1 MSDYRALVFHAEPGA
16 GYRAGRT
23 IRSLAEAGI
32 EAVEVPALLPER
44 LAKVCAEGQGVLL
57 VRAGA
62 WLVNPKRFCWPLPSA
77 TGRPL
82 CAIGAT
88 RNPNETDLE
97 TARAAAKWD
106 GLYAE
111 TSGDFSRSTQAFPT
125 PPAFFLDALAL
136 CRLAEKKVGSLEEL
150 WRIAADFR
158 LVHYGPLDA
167 YEDRGMRVLQV
178 ITSLQRGGAERVT
191 LDLMA
196 ELPALNTRVKLA
208 TLGRALREA
217 FPAPQG
223 TCELAGLAR
232 EPAARAAEVRRICS
246 EFGADLLHGHLLTA
260 ADARSISA
268 ADLPALLTV
277 HNTRPGWPAGLED
290 LQEHETGLLAACA
303 RAVEADLQGAKMGPI
318 RTVRNGIALAE
329 FRPTPERSAAGKQWR
344 ERWGFRPDDFVMA
357 AVANPRPQK
366 RLHLLPSILA
376 AVREK
381 LGCRGREARLVFV
394 GEVLRASAE
403 AERCQSETQA
413 ETARLGLEAHVR
425 WTGPVADV
433 AQILAA
439 ADVLV
444 STSAHEGLSLAQVEA
459 LAMGCS
465 VVATDVGG
473 AREIAEGTERFYL
486 VPSDAS
492 PEEFAEVLVRL
503 EVARNRQAAGSLS
516 LDWSRQRMAA
526 RYRWLYPRVIARTR
540 RTTPGQGLW
549 LVANNFS
556 TGGAQASARRLLL
569 GLQAQGVRVRA
580 AVAEEDPAWPTPG
593 HQALLAARVPVLAPP
608 LDAAGQHEMAIEQ
621 ILAAVDADCPQAV
634 LFWNLR
640 PSFKVALADALLD
653 VQVFDVS
660 PGEMFYDSMER
671 YFAKPDW
678 KFGCRTSREYGALL
692 AGVIVK
698 YRAEAQRAER
708 FLGAPVH
715 VVPNGVSM
723 DGENLDF
730 KACAAE
736 KPERGGRVIFGTA
749 ARINPQK
756 RLEDLI
762 AAFHLAHDRLP
773 PYALRIAGGVERGC
787 AEYADGLKK
796 ACNGLPIEWLGEVT
810 NVPAFHRELDAFA
823 MISEPAGCP
832 NASLEAL
839 AAGLPIVATDFG
851 GASEQ
856 VINGQTGRLVPP
868 RDPAAFAE
876 ALVEI
881 ATRPDLRRDMALAGQ
896 ELIRA
901 RFSVEKMVAD
911 YRRICLVNEGPANG
925 DSL

>member
-1 MSDYRALVFHAEPGA
+1 MCAQYSALVFQVEPGA

-23 IRSLAEAGI
+23 IRSLAAAGI
-32 EAVEVPALLPER
+32 GEVTALSQER
-44 LAKVCAEGQGVLL
+44 LANVFAEGQGALF

-62 WLVNPKRFCWPLPSA
+62 WLVNPKSFCWPLPSA

-88 RNPNETDLE
+88 RNLSETDLE
-97 TARAAAKWD
+97 TARAAANWNR
-106 GLYAE
+106 LYAE
-111 TSGDFSRSTQAFPT
+111 TSGEFSRSTEAVPT

-136 CRLAEKKVGSLEEL
+136 RRMAESKVGSLEEL
-150 WRIAADFR
+150 WRIAAAEFR
-158 LVHYGPLDA
+158 VVHYGPLDA

-196 ELPALNTRVKLA
+196 ELPALDTRVRLA

-217 FPAPQG
+217 FPAPPG
-223 TCELAGLAR
+223 THELAGLAR
-232 EPAARAAEVRRICS
+232 DPAARGAEVRRICD
-246 EFGADLLHGHLLTA
+246 EFGADLVHGHLLTA
-260 ADARSISA
+260 EDARSISA
-268 ADLPALLTV
+268 ADMPAMLTV
-277 HNTRPGWPAGLED
+277 HNTRAGWPAGLAE
-290 LQEHETGLLAACA
+290 LQGDETGLLAACA
-303 RAVEADLQGAKMGPI
+303 RAVAADLQGAKMPVPI
-318 RTVRNGIALAE
+318 RTVRNGIALSE
-329 FRPTPERSAAGKQWR
+329 FRPSPERIAAGKRWR
-344 ERWGFRPDDFVMA
+344 EKWGFGPDDFVMT

-376 AVREK
+376 AVREN
-381 LGCRGREARLVFV
+381 LCCRSIEARLVFV
-394 GEVLRASAE
+394 GEVLRGNAD
-403 AERCQSETQA
+403 AERCQSEAQA
-413 ETARLGLEAHVR
+413 ETVRLGLEPHVR
-425 WTGPVADV
+425 WTGPISDV
-433 AQILAA
+433 AEILAA

-459 LAMGCS
+459 LAMGCA

-473 AREIAEGTERFYL
+473 AREIAEGTEGYYL
-486 VPSDAS
+486 VPPDAS
-492 PEEFAEVLVRL
+492 PKQFAEVLERL
-503 EVARNRQAAGSLS
+503 AVGRNRPVAGNLS

-540 RTTPGQGLW
+540 RTAPGKGLW
-549 LVANNFS
+549 LIANNFS

-569 GLQAQGVRVRA
+569 GLQAQSVRVRA
-580 AVAEEDPAWPTPG
+580 AVVEEPAWPTPG
-593 HQALLAARVPVLAPP
+593 RQALLEAGVPVLATP
-608 LDAAGQHEMAIEQ
+608 LEAEGQHEVAIEQ
-621 ILAAVDADCPQAV
+621 ILAAVDADCPESV

-640 PSFKVALADALLD
+640 PSFKVALADALLG
-653 VQVFDVS
+653 VQVFDIS
-660 PGEMFYDSMER
+660 PGEMFYDSMES
-671 YFAKPDW
+671 YFAKPHW
-678 KFGCRTSREYGALL
+678 KFGCRTAREYGALL

-698 YRAEAQRAER
+698 YRAEAQRAAEL
-708 FLGAPVH
+708 LGAPVH
-715 VVPNGVSM
+715 VVPNGVLVP
-723 DGENLDF
+723 GEDSNF
-730 KACAAE
+730 KARAAE
-736 KPERGGRVIFGTA
+736 KPKGGGRVVFGTA

-762 AAFHLAHDRLP
+762 AAFHLAHDQLP
-773 PYALRIAGGVERGC
+773 PYVLRIAGGVERGC

-832 NASLEAL
+832 NASLEAI

-856 VINGQTGRLVPP
+856 VINGETGRLVPP

-876 ALVEI
+876 ALVEV
-881 ATRPDLRRDMALAGQ
+881 AKKPDLRRDMALAGQ
-896 ELIRA
+896 QLIRA
-901 RFSVEKMVAD
+901 RFSVERMVAD
-911 YRRICLVNEGPANG
+911 YRRICLVMEGTKG
-925 DSL
+925 I